1 MKKELNIYTDL
12 SNAEVK
18 FMSGEITKSEARDI
32 YEGAMWSIV
41 VMRDGEKKDV
51 LRAKAHEL
59 RAMIA

>member
-1 MKKELNIYTDL
+1 MKKELNIYTEI
-12 SNAEVK
+12 SNAEVNL
-18 FMSGEITKSEARDI
+18 MSGKIAKSEARDI
-32 YEGAMWSIV
+32 YEGVMWSIV